1 MLLPT
6 VALSTLALQSSQ
18 PLALALRALL
28 PVALRLLAV
37 LPGRTP
43 LARTLSVP
51 TLSDLTHS
59 DPTPLV
65 LTLSVA
71 VLLLP
76 ALTRGRLPLALLS
89 GLLGRLTRPRPPRLR
104 SCNRDDVLFCFV
116 FFSLLAC

>member
-6 VALSTLALQSSQ
+6 VALSTLVLQSSQ

-28 PVALRLLAV
+28 PVALRLLAG
-37 LPGRTP
+37 LQGRTP
-43 LARTLSVP
+43 LAR

-65 LTLSVA
+65 RTLSVA

-104 SCNRDDVLFCFV
+104 SCNRDDVLFFS
-116 FFSLLAC
+116 SLLAC